1 MLNPFFE
8 KTSVGQFHE
17 IILHICFNSLFHSK
31 LHNNGLVLYQ
41 CLSKGVG
48 ISSTLPHQI
57 KNPIFIEAKVNL
69 TSKNEE
75 CKIKIVSI
83 DFIINLFLPF
93 LLFITYML
101 MKKYQGTFQKYL
113 TQYALSLRAAGQSL
127 NIRGENKTLITQIKQ
142 RT

>member
-1 MLNPFFE
+1 MSPPYSYVKSFFWKDE
-8 KTSVGQFHE
+8 GWTIPWNNFTHL
-17 IILHICFNSLFHSK
+17 LHLLFHSK
-31 LHNNGLVLYQ
+31 LHNNWLVLYQ

-57 KNPIFIEAKVNL
+57 KYPIFIEAKVIP

-93 LLFITYML
+93 LLFISYML

-113 TQYALSLRAAGQSL
+113 T
-127 NIRGENKTLITQIKQ
+127 
-142 RT
+142 

>member
-1 MLNPFFE
+1 MSPPYSYVKSFFWKDE
-8 KTSVGQFHE
+8 GWTIPWNNFTHL
-17 IILHICFNSLFHSK
+17 LHLLFHSK

-57 KNPIFIEAKVNL
+57 KYPIFIEAKVIL

-93 LLFITYML
+93 LLFISYML

-113 TQYALSLRAAGQSL
+113 TKYALSLRAAG
-127 NIRGENKTLITQIKQ
+127 
-142 RT
+142 

>member
-8 KTSVGQFHE
+8 KTRVGQFHE

-41 CLSKGVG
+41 CLSKGVD

-113 TQYALSLRAAGQSL
+113 T
-127 NIRGENKTLITQIKQ
+127 
-142 RT
+142 